1 VARAFGDLRFDLY
14 VDATATALPRLLPG
28 DPPAL
33 ILPREFGNLSEVEQA
48 AGFARLLTYVA
59 LDIPWVEEAA
69 GDDVDGILFGA
80 LRIGSELWGQ
90 GELSPNAEIAASAWR
105 GRIAKAAGR
114 KVKRALEETA
124 QRIRPQADTSAWR
137 QAMRVAGLRAA
148 YVATGDLTAT
158 LMQAIRVDRDLALV
172 PGNLLAAKLFGHPIT
187 RELVVFA
194 LSDSAL
200 ELRRS
205 AGTA

>member
-1 VARAFGDLRFDLY
+1 
-14 VDATATALPRLLPG
+14 
-28 DPPAL
+28 
-33 ILPREFGNLSEVEQA
+33 
-48 AGFARLLTYVA
+48 
-59 LDIPWVEEAA
+59 
-69 GDDVDGILFGA
+69 
-80 LRIGSELWGQ
+80 
-90 GELSPNAEIAASAWR
+90 
-105 GRIAKAAGR
+105 
-114 KVKRALEETA
+114 
-124 QRIRPQADTSAWR
+124 
-137 QAMRVAGLRAA
+137 MRVAGLRAA